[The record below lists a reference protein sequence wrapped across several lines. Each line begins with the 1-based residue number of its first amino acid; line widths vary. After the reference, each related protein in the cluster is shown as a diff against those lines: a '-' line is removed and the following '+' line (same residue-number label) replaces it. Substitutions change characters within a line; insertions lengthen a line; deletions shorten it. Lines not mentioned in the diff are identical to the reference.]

1 MKRDW
6 NINKK
11 EELKNE
17 LRTEFPNLTDAEM
30 DTINGSYDKLIDSI
44 SSKTNKDRNTVQRIV
59 EEKAEYVNSKH
70 LI

>member
-44 SSKTNKDRNTVQRIV
+44 SSKTKKDRNTVQRIV